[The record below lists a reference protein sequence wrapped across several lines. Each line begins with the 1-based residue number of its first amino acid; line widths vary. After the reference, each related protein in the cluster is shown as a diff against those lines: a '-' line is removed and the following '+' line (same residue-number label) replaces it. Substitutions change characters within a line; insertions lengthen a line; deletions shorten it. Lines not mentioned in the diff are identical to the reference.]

1 MKLFLLCI
9 LLAASKFPPT
19 LSDSILIVY
28 QPCVVFFIDIGA
40 STTEIANRMKRWNT
54 KTGKTK
60 QNRDIHRQR
69 LPLCGDIELNPGPVT
84 NYKNIT
90 NVFSHYKKK
99 LKFFHVNCQSM
110 VKKTTSGNHHPRSWK
125 QLYIWIH
132 RNLVTLMTKNY
143 GNYTMIDSKLSVL
156 IVCRSERNAEAG

>member
-1 MKLFLLCI
+1 
-9 LLAASKFPPT
+9 
-19 LSDSILIVY
+19 
-28 QPCVVFFIDIGA
+28 
-40 STTEIANRMKRWNT
+40 MKRWNT

-69 LPLCGDIELNPGPVT
+69 LLLCGDIELIPGAVT

-110 VKKTTSGNHHPRSWK
+110 VKKNYKWK
-125 QLYIWIH
+125 PSSEILEITVYMDTQ
-132 RNLVTLMTKNY
+132 
-143 GNYTMIDSKLSVL
+143 KL
-156 IVCRSERNAEAG
+156 G